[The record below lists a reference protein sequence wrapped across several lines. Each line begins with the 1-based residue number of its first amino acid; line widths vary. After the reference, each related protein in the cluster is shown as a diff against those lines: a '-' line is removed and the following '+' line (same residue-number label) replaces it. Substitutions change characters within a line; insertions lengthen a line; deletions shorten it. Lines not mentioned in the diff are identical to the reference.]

1 MVNIVANP
9 VPLFVN
15 TSGVSVNNGTLYV
28 GAANVDPVKNPVSVF
43 QDSGM
48 TTPLPQPIGIQ
59 AGMPS
64 LNGTPIQL
72 FTAQSN
78 FSMAVFDSAG
88 NLVMSI
94 PNVSAVAQLPP
105 ISGVIDK
112 DYVAGVDFVAGVT
125 TQLTLPTNPG
135 SVANLWVFFDASY
148 QADDQ
153 MQGLNGPV
161 LTFNSPIPVGVQK
174 VHVKCGTTFTA
185 ATPSPGTVTDDSV
198 AANAG
203 IKSSKLSFIQP
214 SASAIARTV
223 QDKLQDS
230 VSVFDFMT
238 PAQIADARSNAAT
251 LNATAAFQAAVNSLS
266 ASGGTIYIP
275 PGTFLLDT
283 IVFPYDPATINLVGS
298 GMSSTVLL
306 MNNPNNPIIQMSRAT
321 ANSRMT
327 GSVISDFSVKAN
339 SAGSVSNTAH
349 IAIDTVGFDGCKFA
363 RIRFLSNGAS
373 GSCYALFRTA
383 ASPQLTYSQV
393 FEQIQVAGQVGP
405 GYVLS
410 TQNNGQGVLYNTNII
425 AVRDCWFYNNT
436 NMVAALDMSNC
447 TGYSVSNCEF
457 EQTGNYAVI
466 LGHGGTLTQNWF
478 EFQTTAPLQFQATAS
493 VPSAHNLIQGN
504 YFSAFSG
511 AFNIPTGC
519 DDNVFISNA
528 GGNWTI
534 SAANG
539 EAKVVIGGM
548 RSAFGTA
555 PTLAQTLGAA
565 GGTLTQQSAFLVG
578 IADNTWK
585 LIYSFTPPAAGTF
598 GFTLTLPSGY
608 ALARLTGGC
617 AVGSSGVP
625 LTSAVSDGGLF
636 LITATGTAQTSI
648 TLYVTLQ

>member
-9 VPLFVN
+9 VPLFVDTN
-15 TSGVSVNNGTLYV
+15 GQALNNGTIYV
-28 GAANVDPVKNPVSVF
+28 GLANADPVKNPISVF
-43 QDSGM
+43 QDAGM
-48 TTPLPQPIGIQ
+48 SVPLAQPLGVQ

-64 LNGTPIQL
+64 LNGTPIQV
-72 FTAQSN
+72 FTALSN
-78 FSMAVFDSAG
+78 FSLAVFNSAG
-88 NLVMSI
+88 NLVMSM
-94 PNVSAVAQLPP
+94 PNVSSIAQLPP

-112 DYVAGVDFVAGVT
+112 TYVSGTDFVPGTT

-135 SVANLWVFFDASY
+135 AVSNLWIFFDGVY

-153 MQGLNGPV
+153 IQGVNGPI
-161 LTFNSPIPVGVQK
+161 LTFNSPIPVGVQE
-174 VHVKCGTTFTA
+174 VNIKCGTTFTA
-185 ATPSPGTVTDDSV
+185 STPSPGTVTDASV
-198 AANAG
+198 ASNAA
-203 IKSSKLSFIQP
+203 IKSSKLSFLQ
-214 SASAIARTV
+214 AGAGAIARTV
-223 QDKLQDS
+223 QDKLQDT

-251 LNATAAFQAAVNSLS
+251 INATASFQAAVNAL
-266 ASGGTIYIP
+266 ATSGGTISIP
-275 PGTFLLDT
+275 AGTFLLDT

-306 MNNPNNPIIQMSRAT
+306 MNNPSNPIIQMSRAT

-327 GSVISDFSVKAN
+327 GSVISDFSIKAN
-339 SAGSVSNTAH
+339 TSGSVSNPAH

-373 GSCYALFRTA
+373 GSCYAMFRTA

-410 TQNNGQGVLYNTNII
+410 TQNNGLGVLYNTNII

-478 EFQTTAPLQFQATAS
+478 ELQTTAPLQFQATAS

-511 AFNIPTGC
+511 AFVIPTGC
-519 DDNVFISNA
+519 DDNVFISNP

-565 GGTLTQQSAFLVG
+565 GGTLTVQSAFLVG

-598 GFTLTLPSGY
+598 GFTLTLPSGFS
-608 ALARLTGGC
+608 LARLTGGC

-625 LTSAVSDGGLF
+625 LTSAVSDGGQF
-636 LITATGTAQTSI
+636 YITATGTAQTSI
-648 TLYVTLQ
+648 TLYATLQ